1 MEWFETLLLGKVAI
15 FTLVLGRVAA
25 LIATAPLF
33 QLGTIPHRVKAL
45 LAVALALIVTP
56 LQSVVTYTSPW
67 NLISFTHLL
76 INEVLVG
83 IFLGLGMQI
92 LLSGVQVA
100 GQLISQL
107 SGMSLA
113 EISSPTFQGGSD
125 VFSEL
130 IQYTTLA
137 LFVVLGGH
145 RLVVGALLETFVWA
159 PPGQALYGRDYTE
172 VMIGLMTQSFQLGI
186 RAAAPMM
193 IALLLATLVLGLV
206 SRTLPQINVIAVGFG
221 LNSLLTIGG
230 LMLTMG
236 LMAWT
241 FQDPIAGALE
251 AITSAVAAPPS
262 SSLPSPLPAG

>member
-1 MEWFETLLLGKVAI
+1 MEWFETLLLGKVAL
-15 FTLVLGRVAA
+15 FALVLGRVGA
-25 LIATAPLF
+25 LIATSPLL
-33 QLGTIPHRVKAL
+33 QLKTIPHRVKAL
-45 LAVALALIVTP
+45 LAVALALLITP
-56 LQSVVTYTSPW
+56 LQPVATYTSPW
-67 NLISFTHLL
+67 DLINFANLLL
-76 INEVLVG
+76 NEVLVG
-83 IFLGLGMQI
+83 VFLGLGIQV
-92 LLSGVQVA
+92 LLGGVQVA

-113 EISSPTFQGGSD
+113 EISSPTFSGGSD

-137 LFVVLGGH
+137 LFVILGGH
-145 RLVVGALLETFVWA
+145 RLVIEALLDTFLWA
-159 PPGQALYGRDYTE
+159 PPGQALYGQSYTE
-172 VMIGLMTQSFQLGI
+172 VMLGLLGQSFQLGI

-230 LMLTMG
+230 LMICTG

-241 FQDPIAGALE
+241 FQEPIAGALE
-251 AITSAVAAPPS
+251 ALTSAVAHSAANTLPPS
-262 SSLPSPLPAG
+262 D